1 MANKYNIVVGVKL
14 QTGDIQKQL
23 DSFSKGS
30 ASFGKIAQGAKEAS
44 KHTMTFG
51 QMLGEAYKKFA
62 IWSVATVSWYSLVRG
77 LKDAVQQVIA
87 LDTAFTRLKMVTQ
100 ATDEQ
105 LAKMKDTYISLAR
118 EMKVGLSTITDAAET
133 WLRTGMSAADATE
146 ALQASTVLSKD
157 AFMEGAD
164 AASVLVAA
172 QKAYRLEAED
182 LMGVVDKLTTLD
194 TKAATTAKDLGE
206 ALALSGASASAAGF
220 SMDKYLAILAT
231 SSEVT
236 QQSSSVI
243 GNAWKT
249 LTARL
254 RKVGAGASLDD
265 EGEDISDVDKVLKNY
280 GINLRDVTNGLSNM
294 ENVVQLLGERWQT
307 YTAEQKAQIATAVA
321 GTRQQNIFIATME
334 NYDRVLELTEES
346 LNSTG
351 SAQEK
356 FSAYQESVA
365 AKIENLK
372 TAWIGLADATIN
384 SDFVKWLIDAGT
396 AMVDFAKDAG
406 GLIPVITGLA
416 GAIAMLKGGAVGG
429 ILGGTLLAGSV
440 VYQIMKKNQSNW
452 IEENVTKQNEA
463 TKELVKTQ
471 EKEANGVNELMKS
484 YVSLVSLQEKTKEQT
499 GELEDVTGRLAK
511 AFGVEKKAIGESI
524 DSYKTIMNLYQ
535 NFQLSNLENQITSLM
550 NSSAELQ
557 VRISELQVAA
567 QSAKNSLSSAGDWR
581 QRQGSAGAYIY
592 YLLEKI
598 FNSGKME
605 AAQKQLEDYTNQIAG
620 LQAQIIM
627 TSEEGANLLS
637 LIGETQGWDRSEEG
651 ANHLAT
657 VLKSINIILDSIKEK
672 RDNADSATKEKLDNM
687 LTAYEGFVNVIQ
699 AQYDTFVTSDF
710 VLTEYY
716 DKQLKALKEQKELED
731 ELAKQ
736 KEEQQKIADAE
747 LKVQDALLD
756 VEKKR
761 AALAEAK
768 EKRIQV
774 FRMGRGLVYE
784 EDTSAISSAQD
795 DLSKSLENYQD
806 AMENLAKV
814 QGMQT
819 EALIKAVE
827 NLQKAYGLALL
838 GDEEQKARKFFQTKE
853 NLEWYKGLSQE
864 EQLAALMQFMT
875 PENQAKAQA
884 LWSLDEELIN
894 TVGERV
900 RSGVFGTETG
910 GANGAKEYL
919 GGYSSGDGQQVAV
932 EPTADR
938 PSRRR
943 ETREVV
949 RQIKE
954 KNYSEILAYF
964 VDEFSKWKEKLDKY
978 NLLFGYSPFDDSSSM
993 FNFIAEKNILWDDS
1007 MRGKALAIPESEREQ
1022 FYKDVR
1028 SRVFGYHTGGIV
1040 GQPAFKSDTEMYA
1053 KLLKGEIV
1061 LPQNKFNNII
1071 EKVKQSSSSQSTVLN
1086 IGNISL
1092 PNVDDADSFINELQ
1106 KISYAKA

>member
-1 MANKYNIVVGVKL
+1 M
-14 QTGDIQKQL
+14 
-23 DSFSKGS
+23 
-30 ASFGKIAQGAKEAS
+30 
-44 KHTMTFG
+44 
-51 QMLGEAYKKFA
+51 
-62 IWSVATVSWYSLVRG
+62 ATVSWYALVRA

-100 ATDEQ
+100 APDEQ
-105 LAKMKDTYISLAR
+105 LAQMKDTYISLAK

-182 LMGVVDKLTTLD
+182 LMSVVDKLTTLD

-254 RKVGAGASLDD
+254 RKVGVGAKLDD

-280 GINLRDVTNGLSNM
+280 GINLREVTNGLSNM
-294 ENVVQLLGERWQT
+294 ENVVELLGKRWQT
-307 YTAEQKAQIATAVA
+307 FTAEQKAQIATAVA

-334 NYDRVLELTEES
+334 NYDRVLQLTEES
-346 LNSTG
+346 LG
-351 SAQEK
+351 SAGTALDK
-356 FSAYQESVA
+356 FGAHQDSVE

-372 TAWIGLADATIN
+372 TSWIALADATIN
-384 SDFVKWLIDAGT
+384 SDMVKFLVDLGT
-396 AMVDFAKDAG
+396 KFLDFATKAG
-406 GLIPVITGLA
+406 GLIPVIMELA
-416 GAIAMLKGGAVGG
+416 GALIFLKSAVSGNVIGMIAGTAAFGGGFISQIISSESSARIEKMEEEVKGTETIIETNEKLSSSINDTIGEYIHLQTISEKTEEQTEELIKTQSTLAKLYGVSSETLADYTNVLDGYSEAQRNAKNAEIVAVEEQIKNLEGKLSEAQAKTGQAIIGGAGTDVIMNIVYSLIQSKRSREAQKEVDAYSAKIEELRNQLKQLKLEVGDLDLLSGTIFEG
-429 ILGGTLLAGSV
+429 ILSGGAWERSEAGARAMAETLSRL
-440 VYQIMKKNQSNW
+440 
-452 IEENVTKQNEA
+452 
-463 TKELVKTQ
+463 
-471 EKEANGVNELMKS
+471 EKEAENLGSDALKQSVLSILKGIRE
-484 YVSLVSLQEKTKEQT
+484 E
-499 GELEDVTGRLAK
+499 
-511 AFGVEKKAIGESI
+511 VEI
-524 DSYKTIMNLYQ
+524 
-535 NFQLSNLENQITSLM
+535 FQST
-550 NSSAELQ
+550 
-557 VRISELQVAA
+557 
-567 QSAKNSLSSAGDWR
+567 
-581 QRQGSAGAYIY
+581 
-592 YLLEKI
+592 
-598 FNSGKME
+598 
-605 AAQKQLEDYTNQIAG
+605 
-620 LQAQIIM
+620 
-627 TSEEGANLLS
+627 
-637 LIGETQGWDRSEEG
+637 
-651 ANHLAT
+651 
-657 VLKSINIILDSIKEK
+657 
-672 RDNADSATKEKLDNM
+672 
-687 LTAYEGFVNVIQ
+687 
-699 AQYDTFVTSDF
+699 DF

-716 DKQLKALKEQKELED
+716 DKQLEALQEQKELED

-761 AALAEAK
+761 AALAEAR

-774 FRMGRGLVYE
+774 FRMGKGMVYE

-795 DLSKSLENYQD
+795 DLSKSLDNYQD

-814 QGMQT
+814 QESQT
-819 EALIKAVE
+819 EALISAVE

-838 GDEEQKARKFFQTKE
+838 GDEEGKARKFFQTKE

-894 TVGERV
+894 KVGEQI
-900 RSGVFGTETG
+900 RSGVFGAGGG
-910 GANGAKEYL
+910 GASGAGRYL
-919 GGYSSGDGQQVAV
+919 ENYGGGGQPTDG
-932 EPTADR
+932 
-938 PSRRR
+938 
-943 ETREVV
+943 
-949 RQIKE
+949 
-954 KNYSEILAYF
+954 
-964 VDEFSKWKEKLDKY
+964 
-978 NLLFGYSPFDDSSSM
+978 GGSSM
-993 FNFIAEKNILWDDS
+993 PSVTNGWKSYKEAADAGYGNIAGAS
-1007 MRGKALAIPESEREQ
+1007 ESERSRVKAWKNPYTGEK
-1022 FYKDVR
+1022 YKDYQEYLDAMYLQYVE
-1028 SRVFGYHTGGIV
+1028 GKKPTYHTGGIV
-1040 GQPAFKSDTEMYA
+1040 GQPAFNSDTEMYA

>member
-1 MANKYNIVVGVKL
+1 M
-14 QTGDIQKQL
+14 
-23 DSFSKGS
+23 
-30 ASFGKIAQGAKEAS
+30 
-44 KHTMTFG
+44 
-51 QMLGEAYKKFA
+51 
-62 IWSVATVSWYSLVRG
+62 ATVSWYSLVRG

-280 GINLRDVTNGLSNM
+280 GINLREVSNGLSNM
-294 ENVVQLLGERWQT
+294 ENVVQLLGERWKT

-346 LNSTG
+346 TNSAGT
-351 SAQEK
+351 AMDK
-356 FSAYQESVA
+356 FGAHQESVA
-365 AKIENLK
+365 AKIENIK
-372 TAWIGLADATIN
+372 TAWIELADATIN
-384 SDFVKWLIDAGT
+384 SDSVKKMIDFGT
-396 AMVDFAKDAG
+396 QLLDFATKAG
-406 GLIPVITGLA
+406 GLVPVIIELA
-416 GAIAMLKGGAVGG
+416 GAFIFLKSAMTGNVVGMVA
-429 ILGGTLLAGSV
+429 GTVAFGV
-440 VYQIMKKNQSNW
+440 GYIEQIITRESSAR
-452 IEENVTKQNEA
+452 IEA
-463 TKELVKTQ
+463 M
-471 EKEANGVNELMKS
+471 EKEVKQTESIVQANETLSTSINDTISE
-484 YVSLVSLQEKTKEQT
+484 YIHLQTISEKTKEQT
-499 GELEDVTGRLAK
+499 DALSESQRTLAKLYGVSAESLSNYTDVLNGYSEAQKKAKTNEIAAIESQIKELEGYIAK
-511 AFGVEKKAIGESI
+511 AEAETGQAVIGGAGTGVISNVIYSLIQSKRAKEAQREVDAYTERLEGLKNKLKELKLEIGDLDLLSG
-524 DSYKTIMNLYQ
+524 TI
-535 NFQLSNLENQITSLM
+535 FEGILSGGAWE
-550 NSSAELQ
+550 
-557 VRISELQVAA
+557 RSE
-567 QSAKNSLSSAGDWR
+567 
-581 QRQGSAGAYIY
+581 AGARAMAET
-592 YLLEKI
+592 LSRLEK
-598 FNSGKME
+598 E
-605 AAQKQLEDYTNQIAG
+605 A
-620 LQAQIIM
+620 
-627 TSEEGANLLS
+627 
-637 LIGETQGWDRSEEG
+637 
-651 ANHLAT
+651 
-657 VLKSINIILDSIKEK
+657 
-672 RDNADSATKEKLDNM
+672 EKLGSDA
-687 LTAYEGFVNVIQ
+687 LKQSVLSILKGIREDVE
-699 AQYDTFVTSDF
+699 TFQSTDF
-710 VLTEYY
+710 VLTDYY

-774 FRMGRGLVYE
+774 FRMGKGLVYE

-795 DLSKSLENYQD
+795 DLSKSLENYQE
-806 AMENLAKV
+806 AMENLANV
-814 QGMQT
+814 QGTQT
-819 EALIKAVE
+819 ESLIKAVE

-884 LWSLDEELIN
+884 LWGLDEKLIN
-894 TVGERV
+894 DVGEQV
-900 RSGVFGTETG
+900 RSGVFGTGTG
-910 GANGAKEYL
+910 GAIKAGEYL
-919 GGYSSGDGQQVAV
+919 GGYGSGDGQQVSV
-932 EPTADR
+932 EPTVDR

-943 ETREVV
+943 ETREIV

-954 KNYSEILAYF
+954 KNYSELLAYF
-964 VDEFSKWKEKLDKY
+964 GDKLSKWEDSTTTRM
-978 NLLFGYSPFDDSSSM
+978 NFGYYPLDDSSSL
-993 FNFIAEKNILWDDS
+993 FKAIASKNILWDDS
-1007 MRGKALAIPESEREQ
+1007 MRDKALAIPESEREQ

-1028 SRVFGYHTGGIV
+1028 LRALGYHTGGIV